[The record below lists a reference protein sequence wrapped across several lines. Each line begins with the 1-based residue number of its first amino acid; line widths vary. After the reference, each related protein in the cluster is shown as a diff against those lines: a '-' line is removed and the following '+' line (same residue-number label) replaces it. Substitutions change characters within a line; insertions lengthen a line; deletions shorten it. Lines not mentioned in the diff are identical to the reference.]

1 MFISILHDNTYK
13 HKTILSLYNSF
24 IEENNYFAIID
35 NFIMSESSYPH
46 DRTRASEHPQ
56 LLQGLT
62 NAIADYN
69 IVEGGS
75 FQIVHQVARL
85 RELVYR
91 TSPKSIM
98 EIGFNA
104 GHSALLFLA
113 ITPPETK
120 VVSFD
125 LGEYA
130 YVFAAKRYIDSVFP
144 GRHTLVTGDST
155 TTVPKYEEQV
165 AHRMKNP
172 LTAPPL
178 SFDFIFID
186 GGHQED
192 IPMKDI
198 LNSQR
203 LAAGPHTIV
212 AIDDICRN
220 QERQKH
226 YTVEPS
232 KAWNQMISAGVVEE
246 IGFDDYCEMLNR
258 DVIDHGCQTRGMA
271 WGRYCFV
278 SDDAPTGSGSGS
290 GVGVGV
296 GFANG
301 DTTST
306 QKTAAASFKRLR
318 YNYYQNSSKYMD
330 RNQMLQEIHNQYHYH
345 KEHEKLVAIADM
357 YLDYF
362 PTYNKRDTN
371 YVRFYRASSNFTLNP
386 QQAIKQYEEI
396 VDTPSPSPSNAPNG
410 VNDSESELPDFIK
423 ESSVANLGMLYAP
436 DPCPEIPKIIHLLYF
451 GETEFYNFHHRCIH
465 SMIQYMPE
473 YEIRIYNTRE
483 PPAENQYWQDIKS
496 HPRVRIHTM
505 NAPQFYDGFELKHFQ
520 YKADVARLELLYEHG
535 GVYLDIDMI
544 IVRPFHEIFASGHS
558 FYISEERE
566 GSNGR
571 GSGALINAFLAA
583 KPKNEF
589 IKLWLNEFKS
599 GLRLGIWA
607 HHIRDSNKQLLD
619 NHPHYKHKYRIRVLD
634 WKMFMPLHW
643 QDTEAFIRSETVPY
657 EFPPESYGTHL
668 WETILGDIMRKN
680 DFLQKQKMELD
691 IYKPTVVPSQ
701 NGATDDADDD
711 NDADDDDDD
720 LTIYPE
726 YYHPLRNDQFYD
738 KYIVKGKHGGYF
750 IDIGAG
756 DGETNSSTYFFEKYR
771 EWRGLAVEPAKHYE
785 TALRAMRIKPVCSA
799 VSNVTSSI
807 SNGSGR
813 GAIFYESLD
822 TPRSG
827 LKSALENNKD
837 GQEWARVGFK
847 SYKVDTITLYDLCCQ
862 YSSPEYI
869 DYCSLDCEGS
879 EYEILSTFFEE
890 NQSFCQVPPQSP
902 SSVELTITNKVFTVG
917 FFSIRVSSDKV
928 YRRICDIMKNNKYI
942 ETINPYFS
950 VMTGPTTTTTVMDEM
965 KYFKLQDSS
974 VSPPSS
980 ERSLSSISSSANFT
994 PQAIH
999 TPPSSPEIGSA
1010 ESCVGTETR
1019 VLPSATFLSKPPFA
1033 QEVVVICLHERPE
1046 RTNYVSQHL
1055 TSHGIPHSVLLN
1067 HLHTEDTKV
1076 GCFRSHINA
1085 IRYAQDKNLS
1095 SVLILE
1101 DDILIRENIRE
1112 LATISLPCRGDW
1124 DILYLGGIL
1133 TKYDGIDETHK
1144 WVKGTI
1150 WCNHAYIVKQHM
1162 YAPILHLVDTFPD
1175 LPDLE
1180 RRNIDY
1186 MYTEYIQPKYQCWL
1200 ANDQYIIQKEGYS
1213 EVDGRVKWKAGFDW
1227 ATFAMKVV

>member
-1 MFISILHDNTYK
+1 
-13 HKTILSLYNSF
+13 
-24 IEENNYFAIID
+24 
-35 NFIMSESSYPH
+35 MSETSYPH
-46 DRTRASEHPQ
+46 ERTRAAEHSQ

-62 NAIADYN
+62 AAIADYN

-178 SFDFIFID
+178 RFDFIFID
-186 GGHQED
+186 GGHQND

-203 LAAGPHTIV
+203 LAAGSHTIV

-226 YTVEPS
+226 YTIEPS

-246 IGFDDYCEMLNR
+246 IGFDDYFEMLNC
-258 DVIDHGCQTRGMA
+258 DIVDQGCRTRGMA
-271 WGRYCFV
+271 WGRYCLV
-278 SDDAPTGSGSGS
+278 SDRYNDDPGYDVSSSSKDTISGRASAS
-290 GVGVGV
+290 
-296 GFANG
+296 
-301 DTTST
+301 
-306 QKTAAASFKRLR
+306 SFKRLR

-330 RNQMLQEIHNQYHYH
+330 RNQMLQEIHNQHHYH

-357 YLDYF
+357 YLNYF

-386 QQAIKQYEEI
+386 PEAIKQFEEI

-423 ESSVANLGMLYAP
+423 EASVANLGMLYP
-436 DPCPEIPKIIHLLYF
+436 TDPCSEIPKIIHLLYF

-465 SMIQYMPE
+465 SMIQYMPD
-473 YEIRIYNTRE
+473 YEIRIYNTKE
-483 PPAENQYWQDIKS
+483 PSSENQYWQDIKS
-496 HPRVRIHTM
+496 NPRVRIHKM
-505 NAPQFYDGFELKHFQ
+505 DAPQFYDGFELKHFQ

-544 IVRPFHEIFASGHS
+544 IVRSFHEIFASGHS

-607 HHIRDSNKQLLD
+607 HHIRDSNKQLLEK
-619 NHPHYKHKYRIRVLD
+619 HPHYMHKYRIRVLD

-668 WETILGDIMRKN
+668 WETILGDVMRKN
-680 DFLQKQKMELD
+680 EFLQKQKMELE
-691 IYKPTVVPSQ
+691 IYQPKVS
-701 NGATDDADDD
+701 
-711 NDADDDDDD
+711 NDANDDEDEDD

-750 IDIGAG
+750 IDIGAAN
-756 DGETNSSTYFFEKYR
+756 GETNSGTYFFERYR

-785 TALRAMRIKPVCSA
+785 SALRTTRAKPVCAA

-822 TPRSG
+822 PSHSG

-837 GQEWARVGFK
+837 GQEWTRKGFK
-847 SYKVDTITLYDLCCQ
+847 SYKVDTITLYDLCCR

-879 EYEILSTFFEE
+879 EVEILSTFFEE
-890 NQSFCQVPPQSP
+890 NQSLCQVPSCVAER
-902 SSVELTITNKVFTVG
+902 SNDEISCVEMTISNKVFTIG

-928 YRRICDIMKNNKYI
+928 YHRICDLMKQNKYI
-942 ETINPYFS
+942 ETTNPYLS
-950 VMTGPTTTTTVMDEM
+950 VIDPTTSISADM

-974 VSPPSS
+974 TSPSS
-980 ERSLSSISSSANFT
+980 SRCSLSTISSSANFT
-994 PQAIH
+994 PQAIQ
-999 TPPSSPEIGSA
+999 TPPSSPEMGTSDIVEVNRIRSA
-1010 ESCVGTETR
+1010 
-1019 VLPSATFLSKPPFA
+1019 AFLSKPPFA

-1067 HLHTEDTKV
+1067 YLHKEDTKV

-1101 DDILIRENIRE
+1101 DDVLIRENIRE

-1133 TKYDGIDETHK
+1133 TKYDGMDETHK

-1150 WCNHAYIVKQHM
+1150 WCNHAYIVKQYM
-1162 YAPILHLVDTFPD
+1162 YEPILHLVDTFPD

-1186 MYTEYIQPKYQCWL
+1186 MFTEYIQPKYQCWL
-1200 ANDQYIIQKEGYS
+1200 ANEQYIIQKEGYS

>member
-1 MFISILHDNTYK
+1 MSQ
-13 HKTILSLYNSF
+13 LSH
-24 IEENNYFAIID
+24 
-35 NFIMSESSYPH
+35 PH
-46 DRTRASEHPQ
+46 ERTRAAEHQ
-56 LLQGLT
+56 ELLQGLT

-75 FQIVHQVARL
+75 FQLVHQVARL
-85 RELVYR
+85 RELVAQS
-91 TSPKSIM
+91 SPNSIM

-113 ITPPETK
+113 ITPPTTK

-165 AHRMKNP
+165 AHRMKNQ

-178 SFDFIFID
+178 RFDFIFID
-186 GGHQED
+186 GGHQND

-198 LNSQR
+198 LSSQR
-203 LAAGPHTIV
+203 LAAGPHTVV
-212 AIDDICRN
+212 AVDDICRTP
-220 QERQKH
+220 ERHAH
-226 YTVEPS
+226 YTIEPTN
-232 KAWNQMISAGVVEE
+232 AWQQMVSAGMVEE
-246 IGFDDYCEMLNR
+246 HGFDDYYDLMVKDNI
-258 DVIDHGCQTRGMA
+258 IDNECRSRGMV
-271 WGRYCFV
+271 WGRYCLV
-278 SDDAPTGSGSGS
+278 SADENTALSSC
-290 GVGVGV
+290 
-296 GFANG
+296 
-301 DTTST
+301 
-306 QKTAAASFKRLR
+306 AAASKRIH
-318 YNYYQNSSKYMD
+318 YKYYQNTCKYMD
-330 RNQMLQEIHNQYHYH
+330 RKQILEEIHNQHHYH
-345 KEHEKLVAIADM
+345 KSHEKLVAVAEM

-386 QQAIKQYEEI
+386 PEAIKQFEEI
-396 VDTPSPSPSNAPNG
+396 VDTPSPVPNG
-410 VNDSESELPDFIK
+410 VNDNDSELPDFIK
-423 ESSVANLGMLYAP
+423 EASLANLGMLYPA
-436 DPCPEIPKIIHLLYF
+436 DPCAEIPKIIHLLYF

-473 YEIRIYNTRE
+473 YEIRIYNARE
-483 PPAENQYWQDIKS
+483 PPAENHYWQDIKG
-496 HPRVRIHTM
+496 HPRVSIHKM
-505 NAPQFYDGFELKHFQ
+505 DPPQYYDGFELKHFQ

-544 IVRPFHEIFASGHS
+544 IVRPFHEVFASGHS

-566 GSNGR
+566 GANGR

-589 IKLWLNEFKS
+589 IKLWLNEFRS

-607 HHIRDSNKQLLD
+607 HHIRDSNKQLLE
-619 NHPHYKHKYRIRVLD
+619 NHPHYLHKYRIRVLD

-657 EFPPESYGTHL
+657 VFPPESYGTHL
-668 WETILGDIMRKN
+668 WETILGDVMRKN
-680 DFLQKQKMELD
+680 EFLHKQKMELD
-691 IYKPTVVPSQ
+691 IYRVPVPVSVPDSATDVIDTATDVIDT
-701 NGATDDADDD
+701 ATDDT
-711 NDADDDDDD
+711 D

-738 KYIVKGKHGGYF
+738 KYIIKGKHGGYF

-756 DGETNSSTYFFEKYR
+756 DGETGSSSYFFERYR
-771 EWRGLAVEPAKHYE
+771 EWRGLAVEPATHYE
-785 TALRAMRIKPVCSA
+785 TALQNIRANPVGAA
-799 VSNVTSSI
+799 VSNVTSSL

-822 TPRSG
+822 PPHSG
-827 LKSALENNKD
+827 LKSALENNKY
-837 GQEWARVGFK
+837 GEEWSRVGFK

-862 YSSPEYI
+862 YSAPEYI
-869 DYCSLDCEGS
+869 DYCSIDCEGS
-879 EYEILSTFFEE
+879 EYEILSTFFDE
-890 NQSFCQVPPQSP
+890 NKLYAIE
-902 SSVELTITNKVFTVG
+902 SSLSSSSSTISNKSTANEVSGVTMLVLNKVFSIG
-917 FFSIRVSSDKV
+917 FFSIHVSSE
-928 YRRICDIMKNNKYI
+928 RIYERIREAMKRNNYDEIK
-942 ETINPYFS
+942 NPYLS
-950 VMTGPTTTTTVMDEM
+950 VIAPTQSSAHDRM
-965 KYFKLQDSS
+965 KYFKLCITENHNDHDNNNDDSPQLS
-974 VSPPSS
+974 D
-980 ERSLSSISSSANFT
+980 RSISSISSSVNFT
-994 PQAIH
+994 PQAIQ
-999 TPPSSPEIGSA
+999 TPPSSPEMA
-1010 ESCVGTETR
+1010 GTT
-1019 VLPSATFLSKPPFA
+1019 SATSLTAAFLTTPPFA
-1033 QEVVVICLHERPE
+1033 QEVVVICLQERPE
-1046 RTNYVSQHL
+1046 RTKYVSDHL
-1055 TSHGIPHSVLLN
+1055 TSYGIKHSVLLN
-1067 HLHTEDTKV
+1067 NIHKEDTRV

-1085 IRYAQDKNLS
+1085 IRYAEHKGLS

-1101 DDILIRENIRE
+1101 DDVVIRENIRD
-1112 LATISLPCRGDW
+1112 LATIPFPNDGKW

-1133 TKYDGIDETHK
+1133 TKYDGIDESQK

-1150 WCNHAYIVKQHM
+1150 WCNHAYLVKKHM

-1200 ANDQYIIQKEGYS
+1200 ANEQYIIQKEGYS
-1213 EVDGRVKWKAGFDW
+1213 EIDGRVKWANGFDW
-1227 ATFAMKVV
+1227 STFSMKVV